1 MSSES
6 HTLRQTPPAPGDRL
20 ARVAVI
26 GGGISGLAA
35 AYRLL
40 ELSAKG
46 GTKIAVELFE
56 AGPRLGGVIWT
67 ERIDDCLAELGADS
81 FITNKPA
88 AIELCQRLKV
98 DDRLIPTDAAHR
110 QALVLRRGKPVPI
123 PEGFMLMAPSKIG
136 PVLASPIFSP
146 LGKLRLALELLVPR
160 RKEMEDESVASFVRR
175 RLGAEALDRLVQ
187 PLVAGIYTSDPEK
200 LSLEATLPRFIE
212 MERQHGSLIRAARSQ
227 RPGNNS
233 AGNSSATDSTPR
245 ESGARYG
252 MFASFREGLSELVAA
267 LVRQIEGTGRIYR
280 ETAIRAVRRS
290 ADSTGGWTLEA
301 ADGRSLAFDAVIV
314 ALPAPRAAELLAPVD
329 AELGAALGAIEYASS
344 AIVVTGHF
352 ERDVAHPLNAS
363 GLVIPAVERRQVLS
377 VSFASRKFAGRAPAG
392 QVVLRTFVGGA
403 LQPEFLERTDEELV
417 RLVQSELADI
427 LGVRGEPTFVRVS
440 RHDRSMPQYHVG
452 HRERVARIR
461 TLLCGHPRLAF
472 AGNAFD
478 GVGVPDCVQ
487 SGETAAERVASTLV
501 PVDR

>member
-1 MSSES
+1 MSPEG
-6 HTLRQTPPAPGDRL
+6 HTLRQTPPAAGDRR

-35 AYRLL
+35 AHRLI
-40 ELSAKG
+40 ELSDKG
-46 GTKIAVELFE
+46 GTKVAVELFE

-67 ERIDDCLAELGADS
+67 ERIAECLAELGADS

-88 AIELCQRLKV
+88 AIELCQRLKL

-123 PEGFMLMAPSKIG
+123 PEGFMLMAPSRIG

-146 LGKLRLALELLVPR
+146 LGKLRLALEFFVPR
-160 RKEMEDESVASFVRR
+160 RREMGDESVASFVRR
-175 RLGAEALDRLVQ
+175 RLGAQALDRLVQ

-212 MERQHGSLIRAARSQ
+212 MERRYGSLIRAARSQ
-227 RPGNNS
+227 RPESGT
-233 AGNSSATDSTPR
+233 AADSTPR

-252 MFASFREGLSELVAA
+252 MFVSFQDGMSELVAA
-267 LVRQIEGTGRIYR
+267 LVHRIEEAGAIHR
-280 ETAIRAVRRS
+280 ETAVRALRRP
-290 ADSTGGWTLEA
+290 AEATGDWTLET
-301 ADGRSLAFDAVIV
+301 ADGRSLPFDGVIV
-314 ALPAPRAAELLAPVD
+314 ALPAHRAAELLTPAD
-329 AELGAALGAIEYASS
+329 ANLGGALGAIEYASS
-344 AIVVTGHF
+344 AIVVTGHD

-363 GLVIPAVERRQVLS
+363 GLVIPAVERRQILS

-403 LQPEFLERTDEELV
+403 LQPEFLQRTDEELA

-461 TLLCGHPRLAF
+461 TLLAGHPRLAL

-487 SGETAAERVASTLV
+487 SGQSAAERVANALV
-501 PVDR
+501 SADH